1 MIHDANG
8 NMNFQPYGQKRNEV
22 IFSVSRSNL
31 NKKLMN
37 YAESTN
43 LVNFY
48 FNHALKNIDLKKS
61 ELSFN
66 NNDIPFSVVLG
77 SDGASSIVRDFMG
90 KYSNATITK
99 NL

>member
-1 MIHDANG
+1 
-8 NMNFQPYGQKRNEV
+8 
-22 IFSVSRSNL
+22 
-31 NKKLMN
+31 MN

-48 FNHALKNIDLKKS
+48 FNHELKNIDLKKS
-61 ELSFN
+61 ELRFN

-99 NL
+99 KNL